1 MATREINL
9 IGIKKKFT
17 PYEEKIKGIS
27 HRLIPIV
34 LITYAIILISVFS
47 VSFYIQ
53 DKLASKERSVASE
66 RDQIKKM
73 SRDEGKYLLLKQKAD
88 ALQQILG
95 ARFPY
100 VDLFEFFHGL
110 ASDMVKISSLEMNQA
125 GSLVINVNT
134 LDSAAL
140 DTFISAILDQ
150 AQKRFGR
157 VELTGVDYKSDNTYS
172 ITLNIQTI
180 LKNTQ

>member
-1 MATREINL
+1 
-9 IGIKKKFT
+9 
-17 PYEEKIKGIS
+17 
-27 HRLIPIV
+27 
-34 LITYAIILISVFS
+34 
-47 VSFYIQ
+47 
-53 DKLASKERSVASE
+53 
-66 RDQIKKM
+66 M